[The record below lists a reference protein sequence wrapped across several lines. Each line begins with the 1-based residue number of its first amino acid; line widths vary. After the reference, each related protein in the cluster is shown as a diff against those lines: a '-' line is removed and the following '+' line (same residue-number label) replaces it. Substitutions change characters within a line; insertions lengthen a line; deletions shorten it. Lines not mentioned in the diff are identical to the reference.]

1 MAKQVD
7 SEPWWSKARG
17 SAAKRRIDGG
27 RSKTARD
34 CKDVHEGKRLVFIA
48 WRLHRNSVDA
58 PTPAICT
65 LVARAC
71 TVILHLQFSG
81 LAGFENAA
89 MPGRHSVLRPCATS
103 DRPNGR
109 HVLEPDMCCTLTA
122 G

>member
-7 SEPWWSKARG
+7 SESWWSKARG
-17 SAAKRRIDGG
+17 SAAKRCIDGG

-34 CKDVHEGKRLVFIA
+34 CKDVHEGKRWCLPRGDCTAIVSTLP
-48 WRLHRNSVDA
+48 RA
-58 PTPAICT
+58 PSAR

-81 LAGFENAA
+81 LAGLESAA
-89 MPGRHSVLRPCATS
+89 VPGRHSVLRPCATS
-103 DRPNGR
+103 DRRNGG
-109 HVLEPDMCCTLTA
+109 HALEPDMCCTLTV